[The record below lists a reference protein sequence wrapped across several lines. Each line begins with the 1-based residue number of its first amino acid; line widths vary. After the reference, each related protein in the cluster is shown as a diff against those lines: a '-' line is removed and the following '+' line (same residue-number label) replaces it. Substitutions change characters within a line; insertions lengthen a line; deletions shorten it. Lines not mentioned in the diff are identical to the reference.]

1 MNNRADKQG
10 IFGSKL
16 AAAHAVD
23 TQEITQSLELAI
35 AQIDMALKEA
45 DTSVIE
51 LIGAMTSMTS
61 QLNRI
66 EAKTDKLRQFPEL
79 DGTILEIEK
88 NCKQAEFDMQQAV
101 VAFQFYDRLSQRFLH
116 VHENLAAV
124 AEVIKAPDQQHA
136 ALWHNLHKKVR
147 SVYSLE
153 QEQRLYQNSLAGSSV
168 GNTNKQANANMQS
181 TSDDIEL
188 F

>member
-10 IFGSKL
+10 IFASKL
-16 AAAHAVD
+16 AAVHATD

-61 QLNRI
+61 RLNNI
-66 EAKTDKLRQFPEL
+66 EAKTDTLRQFPEL
-79 DGTILEIEK
+79 EVTVSDIEES
-88 NCKQAEFDMQQAV
+88 CKQAEVDMQQAV
-101 VAFQFYDRLSQRFLH
+101 MAFQFYDRLSQRFLH

-153 QEQRLYQNSLAGSSV
+153 QEQLLYRNSLAGSSV
-168 GNTNKQANANMQS
+168 GKINRQGNADMQKA
-181 TSDDIEL
+181 SDDIEL